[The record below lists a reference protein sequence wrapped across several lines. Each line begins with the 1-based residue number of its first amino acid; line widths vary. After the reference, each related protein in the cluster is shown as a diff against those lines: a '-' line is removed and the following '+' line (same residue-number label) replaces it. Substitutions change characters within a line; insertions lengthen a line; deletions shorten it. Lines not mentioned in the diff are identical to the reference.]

1 MAYLNESGL
10 TYAWSKIKAYITN
23 ALSGKADAS
32 HGHSYN
38 DLSDK
43 PTIPAAYSHPSTHPA
58 SMITG
63 LADVATSGSYDDL
76 TDKPTIPA
84 AYNHPASHP
93 ASMITGLATVATS
106 GAYADLSG
114 KPTIPTTVAQLSD
127 AGNYALKSDLASVY
141 KYKGSKASYS
151 ALPTTGNTAGDVW
164 DVEDTGMNYAWN
176 GSEWDPLGMSI
187 TIETITN
194 AQIDAI
200 IV

>member
-1 MAYLNESGL
+1 MAFLDKNGL
-10 TYAWSKIKAYITN
+10 TYAWSKIKAYINT
-23 ALSGKADAS
+23 AMAGKADAT

-63 LADVATSGSYDDL
+63 LADVATSGSYEDL
-76 TDKPTIPA
+76 TNKPTIPT
-84 AYNHPASHP
+84 AYSHPASHP
-93 ASMITGLATVATS
+93 ASMITGLADVATS

-114 KPTIPTTVAQLSD
+114 TPTIPTTVAQLTD

-141 KYKGSKASYS
+141 KYKGTKASAS
-151 ALPTTGNTAGDVW
+151 ALPTTGNTVGDVW
-164 DVEDTGMNYAWN
+164 DVEDSGVNYAWN
-176 GSEWDPLGMSI
+176 GTEWDPLGQI
-187 TIETITN
+187 VTFETITN
-194 AQIDAI
+194 TEIDAI